1 MLRKIQI
8 IENMTKWIIKSNEDI
23 QESILKYEIGLNKFE
38 VQDFLEQKIE
48 LTMEDNNK
56 LYNGII
62 HYTTEVFTDENDLYN
77 FLSNNFGMTIEE
89 IDKEI
94 DIAYFEE

>member
-38 VQDFLEQKIE
+38 VRDFLEQKIE

-56 LYNGII
+56 LYDGII
-62 HYTTEVFTDENDLYN
+62 HYATEVFTDENDLYN

>member
-38 VQDFLEQKIE
+38 IQDFLEQKIE
-48 LTMEDNNK
+48 LTMENNNK
-56 LYNGII
+56 LYDGII
-62 HYTTEVFTDENDLYN
+62 HYATEAFIDENDLYN